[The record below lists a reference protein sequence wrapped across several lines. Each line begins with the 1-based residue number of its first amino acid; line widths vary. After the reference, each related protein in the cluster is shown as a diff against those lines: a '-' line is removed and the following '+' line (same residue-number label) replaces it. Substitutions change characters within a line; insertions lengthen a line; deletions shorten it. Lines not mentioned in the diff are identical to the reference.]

1 MNMNN
6 FNINPYLSFIIQFQ
20 NLQSTISNYYITNY
34 IRWNIEQNL
43 LLTYAILYLLNNT
56 NTSQLSINTF
66 NLCNNILNNTSQN
79 DEKDNF
85 INKDNKIKMTFK
97 EKQKIN
103 KIISKQKQPLKSK
116 NHSRCL
122 AKKKKR
128 TTKLCTACPHKNAI
142 HYAKNMCSNCYHS
155 RGRNKKPWNCSHFTK
170 SHYALGLCQNC
181 YQMKYIQR
189 QVSNDLENLL
199 RNKDNK
205 LLNKTTSGNIGN
217 N

>member
-1 MNMNN
+1 M
-6 FNINPYLSFIIQFQ
+6 NINNSNIHPYLYFLIQFQ
-20 NLQSTISNYYITNY
+20 NLQSAINNYYISNY

-43 LLTYAILYLLNNT
+43 LLTYSILYFLNNS
-56 NTSQLSINTF
+56 NTSQISSNTL
-66 NLCNNILNNTSQN
+66 NLGNNIRNNSGQN
-79 DEKDNF
+79 E
-85 INKDNKIKMTFK
+85 NKDNIVNEDKKTKIIFK
-97 EKQKIN
+97 EKPKVN
-103 KIISKQKQPLKSK
+103 KIISKPKQPQKSK
-116 NHSRCL
+116 NQLKCL
-122 AKKKKR
+122 GKKKRR
-128 TTKLCTACPHKNAI
+128 TTKLCTACPHKNAV

-199 RNKDNK
+199 RNKEIK
-205 LLNKTTSGNIGN
+205 LLNKTTSSNIDN